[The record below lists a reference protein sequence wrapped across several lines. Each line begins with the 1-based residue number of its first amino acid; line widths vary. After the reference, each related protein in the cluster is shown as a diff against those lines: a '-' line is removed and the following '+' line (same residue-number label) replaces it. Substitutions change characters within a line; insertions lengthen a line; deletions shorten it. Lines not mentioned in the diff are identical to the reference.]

1 MHIKT
6 LIKTEIKNLSTNDE
20 YWGTEENINNENK
33 IFDYMLTRDIVT
45 QDWFDDRL
53 NYTNVER
60 LQALLSRFTDRQT
73 LMANAIEAFGTS
85 S

>member
-1 MHIKT
+1 MNIKT
-6 LIKTEIKNLSTNDE
+6 LIQTEITNLSTNE
-20 YWGTEENINNENK
+20 QYWGTEENINNENK

-45 QDWFDDRL
+45 QDWFDDKL

-60 LQALLSRFTDRQT
+60 LQALLNRFNERKI
-73 LMANAIEAFGTS
+73 LMERAIQAFGTS

>member
-6 LIKTEIKNLSTNDE
+6 LIKTEIKNLSTNEE

-45 QDWFDDRL
+45 QDWFDDIL

-60 LQALLSRFTDRQT
+60 LQALLSRFTDRT
-73 LMANAIEAFGTS
+73 RKITKMK
-85 S
+85 

>member
-1 MHIKT
+1 MNIKT
-6 LIKTEIKNLSTNDE
+6 LIQTEVTNLSTNE
-20 YWGTEENINNENK
+20 QYWGTEENINNENK

-45 QDWFDDRL
+45 QDWFDDKL

-60 LQALLSRFTDRQT
+60 LQALLNRFNERQI
-73 LMANAIEAFGTS
+73 LMERAIQAFGTS

>member
-6 LIKTEIKNLSTNDE
+6 LIKTEIANLSTNE
-20 YWGTEENINNENK
+20 QYWGTEENINNENK

-60 LQALLSRFTDRQT
+60 LQALLNRFNERQI
-73 LMANAIEAFGTS
+73 LMEGAIKAFGTS

>member
-6 LIKTEIKNLSTNDE
+6 LIKTEIKNLSTNEE

-33 IFDYMLTRDIVT
+33 IFDYMLTRNIVT

-53 NYTNVER
+53 HHTNVER
-60 LQALLSRFTDRQT
+60 LQELLEQ
-73 LMANAIEAFGTS
+73 
-85 S
+85 

>member
-6 LIKTEIKNLSTNDE
+6 LIKTEIKALSTNDE

-60 LQALLSRFTDRQT
+60 LQALLNRFNERQI
-73 LMANAIEAFGTS
+73 LMEGAIKAFGTS

>member
-60 LQALLSRFTDRQT
+60 LQALLNRFTDHQVLT
-73 LMANAIEAFGTS
+73 ANAIEAFGKS

>member
-6 LIKTEIKNLSTNDE
+6 LIKTEIKNLSTNE
-20 YWGTEENINNENK
+20 QYWGTEENINNENK

-60 LQALLSRFTDRQT
+60 LQALLNRFTERQT
-73 LMANAIEAFGTS
+73 LMANAIAAFGTS

>member
-6 LIKTEIKNLSTNDE
+6 LIKTEIKNLSTNEE

>member
-6 LIKTEIKNLSTNDE
+6 LIKTEIKNLSTNEE

-33 IFDYMLTRDIVT
+33 IFDYMLTRNIVT

-53 NYTNVER
+53 HHTNLER
-60 LQALLSRFTDRQT
+60 LQELLEQ
-73 LMANAIEAFGTS
+73 
-85 S
+85 

>member
-6 LIKTEIKNLSTNDE
+6 LIKTEIANLSTNEE

-33 IFDYMLTRDIVT
+33 IFDYMLTRNIVT

-53 NYTNVER
+53 HYTNVER
-60 LQALLSRFTDRQT
+60 LQELLEQ
-73 LMANAIEAFGTS
+73 
-85 S
+85 

>member
-6 LIKTEIKNLSTNDE
+6 LIKTEIKNLSTNEE

-33 IFDYMLTRDIVT
+33 IFYYMLTRNIVT

-53 NYTNVER
+53 HHTNVER
-60 LQALLSRFTDRQT
+60 LQELLEQ
-73 LMANAIEAFGTS
+73 
-85 S
+85 

>member
-60 LQALLSRFTDRQT
+60 LQALLNRFTERQT

>member
-6 LIKTEIKNLSTNDE
+6 LIKTEIKNLSTNEE

-45 QDWFDDRL
+45 QDWFDDIL

-60 LQALLSRFTDRQT
+60 LQALLSRFTDRMQT
-73 LMANAIEAFGTS
+73 NYEY
-85 S
+85 